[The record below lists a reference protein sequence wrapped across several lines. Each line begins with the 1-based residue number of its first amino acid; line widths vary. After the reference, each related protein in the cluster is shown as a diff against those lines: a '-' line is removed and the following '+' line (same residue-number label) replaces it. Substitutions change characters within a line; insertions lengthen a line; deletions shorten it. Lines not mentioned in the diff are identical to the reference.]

1 MEAALLAP
9 CRGESSE
16 KQGGQGA
23 LSRLFI
29 VHAAQAL
36 GGGRAAVAVAAGAP
50 LHIRSTMAS

>member
-1 MEAALLAP
+1 MEATLLAP
-9 CRGESSE
+9 CRGVVR
-16 KQGGQGA
+16 KAGGQGA

>member
-23 LSRLFI
+23 LSRG
-29 VHAAQAL
+29 
-36 GGGRAAVAVAAGAP
+36 GGGRQLLLRPEPPPHPSHDG
-50 LHIRSTMAS
+50 